1 MQLDEFARQRE
12 TQSGAFLLVRV
23 AASDLTELLEYRL
36 LVLGGDADSRVMNG
50 DDEPVDRAAG
60 ADPDLTAVRCEL
72 YRVRQQVEQD
82 LLELA
87 LVCKDLAE
95 LRIGVEAERDAV
107 PLCTLAYQRHRI
119 GDRHRH

>member
-1 MQLDEFARQRE
+1 
-12 TQSGAFLLVRV
+12 
-23 AASDLTELLEYRL
+23 
-36 LVLGGDADSRVMNG
+36 
-50 DDEPVDRAAG
+50 DRAAG

-87 LVCKDLAE
+87 LVCKDLPE

-119 GDRHRH
+119 GDRHRHVEGREVELHPPGLDLRKVEDVVDQLQQVLARRMDVLEVIVLL